1 MTSDARRKKEL
12 RAAGDGEKFHG
23 PAMKSMWWFAWGVV
37 AAGLSAAETLPLEDF
52 SRPALVEQAKL
63 SPDGQYVAFLREYE
77 GRTTLFLNDLKR
89 GTLSRVEPA
98 DAKRT
103 FVSKDIREFDWVSER
118 RLVFLT
124 IIWDHIVP
132 GVSAVDRDGRQW
144 KTISGAESNT
154 PNEDRLFAHT
164 IIHRCDDPD
173 QSVLMLDL
181 HEVRGEERLYPDV
194 VKVSTLTGHYAT
206 VAKNPGNVV
215 NWGADQA
222 GCVRVGIT
230 MEGLKFGTIY
240 REREDAPWHSFPP
253 LGAERGWIRPLGF
266 DESNQT
272 LYVAAL
278 SPRKR
283 WAIYPYN
290 PTNGTLG
297 DVLIDDP
304 EYDISSPLVGL
315 VLTKK
320 ITEMAG
326 VYYVTEKP
334 RVHWFDPEDAA
345 RQRAIDRALP
355 DTFNLITSRS
365 RDNNRLLVLAYS
377 DRDPGTYFLFDR
389 VDNSLTLVGTR
400 MGWIKPDRMAPMEP
414 IQYAARDGL
423 LIHGY
428 VTYPPG
434 APRQNLPVV
443 VMPHGGPWIRDVWGF
458 DPLVQMLASRGYAVL
473 QMNFRG
479 STGYGEEFYNQ
490 GHREVGRAI
499 QDDIEDGTRWAI
511 AQGLADPKRIA
522 IVGASYGG
530 YAALFALGHNPDLY
544 RCGISLSGVTDWVKI
559 YENNADPERKIA
571 RQYWIEQIGDPNTDE
586 SFLRAISPVNFA
598 DKITAPV
605 LIIQGKEDHIVPP
618 NQARNMLDALEKAGR
633 KPQSLFLAEEGH
645 GIRRRA
651 ARLEEFKCIEAFL
664 AKNLAP

>member
-1 MTSDARRKKEL
+1 
-12 RAAGDGEKFHG
+12 
-23 PAMKSMWWFAWGVV
+23 MWWFAGAVV
-37 AAGLSAAETLPLEDF
+37 AAGLSAAETIPIEDF
-52 SRPALVEQAKL
+52 AKPALVSQAKL

-77 GRTTLFLNDLKR
+77 GRTMLFLTDLKQR
-89 GTLSRVEPA
+89 TLSRVEPA
-98 DAKRT
+98 DAKHT

-118 RLVFLT
+118 RLVFPT
-124 IIWDHIVP
+124 IIWDHFIA

-144 KTISGAESNT
+144 KTISGGESNT

-164 IIHRCDDPD
+164 IIHRFDDRD
-173 QSVLMLDL
+173 QNILMLDL
-181 HEVRGEERLYPDV
+181 HEAQGKERIYPDV

-215 NWGADQA
+215 GWGADQA

-230 MEGLKFGTIY
+230 MEGLKYGTIY
-240 REREDAPWHSFPP
+240 REREDAAWRSFPP
-253 LGAERGWIRPLGF
+253 LGAERGRIRPLGF
-266 DESNQT
+266 GGSNQT

-283 WAIYPYN
+283 WAVYPYD

-304 EYDISSPLVGL
+304 EYDINVPLVDS
-315 VLTKK
+315 VLTKR
-320 ITEMAG
+320 TTGVAG
-326 VYYVTEKP
+326 VYYVAEKP
-334 RVHWFDPEDAA
+334 QVRWFDPGDAA
-345 RQRAIDRALP
+345 RQRAIDRAFP
-355 DTFNLITSRS
+355 ATFNLITSRS
-365 RDNNRLLVLAYS
+365 RDDNRLLLLAYS

-389 VDNSLTLVGTR
+389 ADNSLTLVGTR
-400 MGWIKPDRMAPMEP
+400 MGWIKPDRMAPMDP
-414 IQYAARDGL
+414 IQYPARDGL

-434 APRQNLPVV
+434 APQRNLPLV
-443 VMPHGGPWIRDVWGF
+443 VMPHGGPWVRDVWGF

-473 QMNFRG
+473 QMNYRG
-479 STGYGEEFYNQ
+479 STGYGEEFHDK
-490 GHREVGRAI
+490 GRREVGRAI

-511 AQGLADPKRIA
+511 SQGLADPKRIA

-530 YAALFALGHNPDLY
+530 YSALFALGHNPDLY
-544 RCGISLSGVTDWVKI
+544 RCGISLAGVTDWLKI
-559 YENNADPERKIA
+559 YETRADPEYQIT
-571 RQYWIEQIGDPNTDE
+571 RQYWIEQIGDPSTDE
-586 SFLRAISPVNFA
+586 SFLRSISPVNFA

-605 LIIQGKEDHIVPP
+605 LIIQGKEDHIVPLK
-618 NQARNMLDALEKAGR
+618 QARAMLAALEKAGR
-633 KPQSLFLAEEGH
+633 KPQSLFLADEGH
-645 GIRRRA
+645 GIRGSA

>member
-1 MTSDARRKKEL
+1 
-12 RAAGDGEKFHG
+12 
-23 PAMKSMWWFAWGVV
+23 MKPMWWFAWVIV
-37 AAGLSAAETLPLEDF
+37 DAGLSAAEIIPLEDF

-77 GRTTLFLNDLKR
+77 GRTKLFLTDLEQR
-89 GTLSRVEPA
+89 TLSRVEPA

-103 FVSKDIREFDWVSER
+103 FVSKDIREFHWVSER

-124 IIWDHIVP
+124 IIWDYIVP

-144 KTISGAESNT
+144 KTISGTESNI

-164 IIHRCDDPD
+164 MIYRFDDRD
-173 QSVLMLDL
+173 QNILMLDL
-181 HEVRGEERLYPDV
+181 HEARGEQRLYPDV
-194 VKVSTLTGHYAT
+194 VKVNTLTGHYAV

-215 NWGADQA
+215 DWGVDQA

-230 MEGLKFGTIY
+230 MDGLKYGTIY
-240 REREDAPWHSFPP
+240 REREDSPWRSFPP
-253 LGAERGWIRPLGF
+253 LGAEQGWIGPLGF

-272 LYVAAL
+272 LYIAAL
-278 SPRKR
+278 SPRRR
-283 WAIYPYN
+283 WAVCPYD

-304 EYDISSPLVGL
+304 EYDIFPKLRPPEMDGIPLVSL
-315 VLTKK
+315 VFSKK
-320 ITEMAG
+320 TPGVAG
-326 VYYVTEKP
+326 VHYVTEKP
-334 RVHWFDPEDAA
+334 RVRWLDPEWDS
-345 RQRAIDRALP
+345 RQRTIDEALP

-365 RDNNRLLVLAYS
+365 RDDNRLLVLAYS

-389 VDNSLTLVGTR
+389 VHNSLTLVGTR
-400 MGWIKPDRMAPMEP
+400 MGWIKPDRMAPMES
-414 IQYAARDGL
+414 IQYPARDGL

-434 APRQNLPVV
+434 ALRQNLPLV
-443 VMPHGGPWIRDVWGF
+443 VMPHDGPWIRDVWGF

-473 QMNFRG
+473 QMNYRG

-522 IVGASYGG
+522 IVGGGYGG

-618 NQARNMLDALEKAGR
+618 NQARAMLDALEKAGR